1 MLDTAGNVLIADT
14 ADKRIRKVS
23 ALARRCDGCH
33 EVRRAPRL

>member
-23 ALARRCDGCH
+23 
-33 EVRRAPRL
+33 EP